1 MSIKSQTPGV
11 ASDMPLMEKQ
21 RGPAY
26 EMQGKVKKKSSKLPE
41 SQVNNISGYV
51 KNNLAKTVK
60 PRGQEN
66 R

>member
-11 ASDMPLMEKQ
+11 ASDRPLLEKQ
-21 RGPAY
+21 RGPKTFDAPR
-26 EMQGKVKKKSSKLPE
+26 EKNELPE

-51 KNNLAKTVK
+51 KKNLAKTVK
-60 PRGQEN
+60 PRHGEN

>member
-11 ASDMPLMEKQ
+11 ASDRPLHE
-21 RGPAY
+21 RDHEPNY
-26 EMQGKVKKKSSKLPE
+26 EAQGKDKKMRKLPQ

-51 KNNLAKTVK
+51 KTNLAKTVK